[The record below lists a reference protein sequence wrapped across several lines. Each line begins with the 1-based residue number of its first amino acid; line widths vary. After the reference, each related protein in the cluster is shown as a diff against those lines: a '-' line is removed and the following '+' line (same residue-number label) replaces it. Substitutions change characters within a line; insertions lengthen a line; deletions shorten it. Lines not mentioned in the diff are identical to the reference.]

1 MSDHGEQVTTP
12 LCISLLEARII
23 MYAYSNGSFYPF
35 SLIEAYQGTK
45 TWPDNYIE
53 VDEAVFTEFSR
64 IPPAGKMRGTGY
76 DGMPVW
82 VDIPPLSHEE
92 LVAEAGREKQRR
104 IDEANDFINGKQW
117 PGKAAMGRLTEVE
130 KMQYNLWLD
139 YLDNI
144 GAVDTQLAPN
154 IIWP

>member
-1 MSDHGEQVTTP
+1 
-12 LCISLLEARII
+12 

-130 KMQYNLWLD
+130 KN
-139 YLDNI
+139 NI
-144 GAVDTQLAPN
+144 TYGLIILIILGQLIHN
-154 IIWP
+154 WPRILHGLY